1 MTRLAITAVLVMVSY
16 VLVERPYR
24 FRRGSIHIRFLGAAV
39 CVVGVIAAVL
49 AWPTVGP
56 VSAARADSVI
66 AKLTQQNRSSTN
78 VPTATT
84 VAPPTRPAT
93 TTPTTPAPTVATTQ
107 PPTVAT
113 DPPTT
118 TLPPTT
124 APTTTAPPPVFPG
137 PRRLLVVGDSVADT
151 MRRSFSHQVPPGM
164 AVKDVGKVGCSP
176 AGPDRPQVRFYT
188 GAEALDP
195 CADAVTEWPA
205 LVADGHYDGVL
216 MVFGGSG
223 LDRQFGDQWLR
234 PCDAEYNAW
243 FQTAMETDLRALQAQ
258 GARVWIAL
266 APYNRHASVA
276 APDVQAAADRQT
288 DCLNDMYA
296 GAARAVGGVALIDLR
311 GLICATASTCATQID
326 GIELR
331 PDGLHFTGEGADI
344 IARWLMEQLG
354 PPPG

>member
-1 MTRLAITAVLVMVSY
+1 
-16 VLVERPYR
+16 
-24 FRRGSIHIRFLGAAV
+24 
-39 CVVGVIAAVL
+39 
-49 AWPTVGP
+49 
-56 VSAARADSVI
+56 
-66 AKLTQQNRSSTN
+66 
-78 VPTATT
+78 
-84 VAPPTRPAT
+84 
-93 TTPTTPAPTVATTQ
+93 VATTQ

-124 APTTTAPPPVFPG
+124 APTTTAPPPVFPA
-137 PRRLLVVGDSVADT
+137 PHRLLVVGDSVADT

-164 AVKDVGKVGCSP
+164 AVKDIGKVGCSP

-195 CADAVTEWPA
+195 CADALTEWPA
-205 LVADGHYDGVL
+205 LVAEGHYDGVL

-243 FQTAMETDLRALQAQ
+243 FQAAMETNLRALQAQ
-258 GARVWIAL
+258 GARVWVAL
-266 APYNRHASVA
+266 APYNRHESVA
-276 APDVQAAADRQT
+276 APDAQAAADRQT

-296 GAARAVGGVALIDLR
+296 GAARAVGGVAVIDLG
-311 GLICATASTCATQID
+311 GLICATPSTCTTQID

-331 PDGLHFTGEGADI
+331 PDGLHFAGEGADI

>member
-1 MTRLAITAVLVMVSY
+1 M
-16 VLVERPYR
+16 
-24 FRRGSIHIRFLGAAV
+24 F
-39 CVVGVIAAVL
+39 
-49 AWPTVGP
+49 
-56 VSAARADSVI
+56 
-66 AKLTQQNRSSTN
+66 
-78 VPTATT
+78 
-84 VAPPTRPAT
+84 PA
-93 TTPTTPAPTVATTQ
+93 
-107 PPTVAT
+107 
-113 DPPTT
+113 
-118 TLPPTT
+118 
-124 APTTTAPPPVFPG
+124 

-164 AVKDVGKVGCSP
+164 AVKDIGKVGCSP

-243 FQTAMETDLRALQAQ
+243 FQAAMETNLRALQAQ
-258 GARVWIAL
+258 GARIWVAL

-276 APDVQAAADRQT
+276 APDAQAAADRQT

-296 GAARAVGGVALIDLR
+296 GAARAVGGVAVIDLARAHLRHPLDLHDADRRHRAASGRPPLRRR
-311 GLICATASTCATQID
+311 GRGHHRPLAHGAARAAARLTERVPPAPCRTTGDSACETQWSCVAV
-326 GIELR
+326 R
-331 PDGLHFTGEGADI
+331 CSPP
-344 IARWLMEQLG
+344 WPW
-354 PPPG
+354 PPP